1 MEISLF
7 VLKEKIIARVE
18 GGIRAWVA
26 GKTAQLKG
34 RNCSGGE
41 GNRSGKGEIR
51 SGSERNRSGEGEIRS
66 GSKGN
71 CSVKGKYAQVARR
84 NCSVKRE
91 CTPQ

>member
-18 GGIRAWVA
+18 GDIRAWVA

-34 RNCSGGE
+34 RNCSGREGNRSDKGKIRSGSEGNRSDKGEIRSGGE

-51 SGSERNRSGEGEIRS
+51 SSNE
-66 GSKGN
+66 K
-71 CSVKGKYAQVARR
+71 
-84 NCSVKRE
+84 KRLG
-91 CTPQ
+91 